1 MNIINESKNWISNC
15 NGNLEN
21 VLCNFGQFLESNNQE
36 IISSIGKENVD
47 IFSIFEEVKN
57 NVSNITNNY
66 HIGNIRESLEITK
79 TLLIEDFYIE
89 IPTNT
94 PLFRA
99 RCNESGFLYKK
110 EEMFH
115 IPFDKRYIIGNQRYS
130 ISGLPCL
137 YLGGSPY
144 ICWEALGRPDYQ
156 RCNFNGFNNK
166 KNLYIYDFCLPKEI
180 HSLNDIIRITLILA
194 CSIPAN
200 PNHIFKEQYILPQ
213 CIFQAMIDKHYN
225 NGEMI
230 TEERIFGIRYLS
242 THFLKGETDMFDFD
256 TNDETKLSRIMNYV
270 LPSVSKNTEG
280 LSQSLS
286 RAFSYTEPTSI
297 MHLSITEPGFSI
309 KGGKDNYATS
319 MFGSIEDNLREKLGA
334 ERITEDLHQVFYKYE
349 K

>member
-1 MNIINESKNWISNC
+1 MNIINESKSWISNC
-15 NGNLEN
+15 NGSLEY
-21 VLCNFGQFLESNNQE
+21 VLGNFGQFLKSKNQE
-36 IISSIGKENVD
+36 IISSIGNENID
-47 IFSIFEEVKN
+47 TFSILEEVKSK
-57 NVSNITNNY
+57 VYDITDNY
-66 HIGNIRESLEITK
+66 HTGNIKEALEITK
-79 TLLIEDFYIE
+79 TLLIEDFHIG
-89 IPTNT
+89 ISTNT

-99 RCNESGFLYKK
+99 RRSESGFLYKK

-115 IPFDKRYIIGNQRYS
+115 IPFDKRYMIGNQRYS

-144 ICWEALGRPDYQ
+144 ICWEELGRPDYQ
-156 RCNFNGFNNK
+156 KCNFNGFKNNED
-166 KNLYIYDFCLPKEI
+166 LIIYDFCLPKEI
-180 HSLNDIIRITLILA
+180 HSMNDIRRITLILA

-225 NGEMI
+225 QREML
-230 TEERIFGIRYLS
+230 TQEGIFGIRYIS

-256 TNDETKLSRIMNYV
+256 TNDEVKRNRIMNYV
-270 LPSVSKNTEG
+270 LPSVSKDTDG
-280 LSQSLS
+280 LSKSLL

-309 KGGKDNYATS
+309 ALGTDNYITS
-319 MFGSIEDNLREKLGA
+319 IFGSIEDKLREKL
-334 ERITEDLHQVFYKYE
+334 EVDRIREDCSLVFCK